1 MDKRELA
8 YAKQSVL
15 ATQNWD
21 IFQTVI
27 RQVLKPVQELYEK
40 PPIRFRAV

>member
-8 YAKQSVL
+8 YAKQSAL
-15 ATQNWD
+15 ATPNWD

-27 RQVLKPVQELYEK
+27 RKVLKPIPTLSY
-40 PPIRFRAV
+40 PPKVREQAA